1 MVQMPHV
8 LLAQLCGSLWAE
20 TNTPT
25 PTGHPGREILTQ
37 PLSDKLSALLGS
49 RENFL
54 DALPCCQGLQET
66 SWGWGGWA
74 WHSTGLSCLGTLYLC
89 SVLQQVVPPQHWCR
103 LGALC
108 SGVSTLIWGFL
119 AFPPLLEDL
128 AQSK

>member
-25 PTGHPGREILTQ
+25 PNGHPGHEILTQ
-37 PLSDKLSALLGS
+37 LLPDKLSALLGS

-66 SWGWGGWA
+66 SWGWGVG
-74 WHSTGLSCLGTLYLC
+74 LGTVLASPVWAHSVFC
-89 SVLQQVVPPQHWCR
+89 SPA
-103 LGALC
+103 GGSSTAL
-108 SGVSTLIWGFL
+108 V
-119 AFPPLLEDL
+119 
-128 AQSK
+128 